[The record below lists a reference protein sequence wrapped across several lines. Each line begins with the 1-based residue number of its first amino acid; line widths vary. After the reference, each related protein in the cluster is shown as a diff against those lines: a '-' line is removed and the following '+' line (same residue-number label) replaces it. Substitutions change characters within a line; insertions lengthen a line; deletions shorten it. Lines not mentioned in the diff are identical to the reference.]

1 MGALKR
7 VAPSVRGY
15 ISRSDVM
22 MLRMLAEWAVRGQVP
37 NLLVGDQAAIMVY
50 LRRQISEE
58 EDEEEE
64 SELRLRL
71 RLRGVLNRE

>member
-7 VAPSVRGY
+7 VALLSGSVY
-15 ISRSDVM
+15 ISSSDVM
-22 MLRMLAEWAVRGQVP
+22 MPRMLAEWAVRGLVP

-50 LRRQISEE
+50 LSRQTSEE
-58 EDEEEE
+58 EEEE

-71 RLRGVLNRE
+71 RQRGVVKRE